1 MNPLLT
7 DDAVADLPLHDARAA
22 LLAEI
27 LRTPAPAGRRVPIA
41 VASAAAV
48 AAAAAVVGL
57 VVTLPGSDA
66 DRAPDQATTGVA
78 ASGAAEPRPI
88 TSIRGDLVSATDW
101 TVVYTRLTVPE
112 LAQGGSDA
120 AARPVAAA
128 TVRMTSDETD
138 RDVVLRGRPAES
150 YEVWLRRLEARADAP
165 ATPVRVLGRS
175 GLRLEFD
182 GRTVLVA
189 PPLHDRWWQVESV
202 DATTAEVLALAGRAR
217 EAS

>member
-27 LRTPAPAGRRVPIA
+27 MRTPAPAGRRVPMA

-57 VVTLPGSDA
+57 VVTLPGADA

-78 ASGAAEPRPI
+78 SSGPAEPRPV
-88 TSIRGDLVSATDW
+88 TSLRGDLVSATDW
-101 TVVYTRLTVPE
+101 TVVYTRVAISE
-112 LAQGGSDA
+112 LAQDGPSSDA
-120 AARPVAAA
+120 RTEGAA
-128 TVRMTSDETD
+128 TVRMRSDETE
-138 RDVVLRGRPAES
+138 RDVVLRGRPAAT
-150 YEVWLRRLEARADAP
+150 YDAAVLRLRERAEGP
-165 ATPVRVLGRS
+165 TRSATVLGRS
-175 GLRLEFD
+175 GLRFQVD

-189 PPLHDRWWQVESV
+189 PPLHDRWWQVESL
-202 DATTAEVLALAGRAR
+202 DATTAELLALARRAR